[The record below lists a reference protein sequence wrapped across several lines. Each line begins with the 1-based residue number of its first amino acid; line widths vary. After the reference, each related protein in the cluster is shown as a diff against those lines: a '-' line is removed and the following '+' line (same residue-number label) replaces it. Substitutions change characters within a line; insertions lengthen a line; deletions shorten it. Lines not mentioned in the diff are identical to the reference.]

1 MNAKD
6 RLRKRLE
13 MYWKFELLN
22 VGLVPALMFFSAFA
36 YEYALGWGSYAAM
49 MPMCGLLYI
58 GGIYWRAKCRALDEG
73 AAPIRRVMPFISKA
87 QIPLLLLSL
96 IAIAIAI
103 LLWVKPNLSASRGDQ
118 WQRPS
123 RRFWRGWNI
132 SIIII
137 GNYSI
142 LTIGRISNGS

>member
-58 GGIYWRAKCRALDEG
+58 GGIYWRANVALWMRA
-73 AAPIRRVMPFISKA
+73 RRLFGGSC
-87 QIPLLLLSL
+87 LSFQ
-96 IAIAIAI
+96 
-103 LLWVKPNLSASRGDQ
+103 KRKSR
-118 WQRPS
+118 S
-123 RRFWRGWNI
+123 CC
-132 SIIII
+132 
-137 GNYSI
+137 
-142 LTIGRISNGS
+142 